1 MKSYRNLY
9 PQIVTWYNLHEAWR
23 KARKG
28 KRGKVPAANSCL
40 VGAGRPADDTR

>member
-28 KRGKVPAANSCL
+28 KRGRHLSERRCSLSLAAAASEY
-40 VGAGRPADDTR
+40 